1 MRQTR
6 SVRRRQTA
14 LKAAQ
19 QHWRREL
26 ANAQEVD
33 EDLPGTKILDNVCK
47 NLDEVRSL
55 EEGLLV
61 CIGRSEGASFPQL
74 SILGTLRWATG
85 TPGSLASSWPYIM
98 CKPLSN
104 NKLFYLH
111 SNHL

>member
-6 SVRRRQTA
+6 SMKRRQTA

-26 ANAQEVD
+26 ANAQELD

-55 EEGLLV
+55 EEGLLF

-74 SILGTLRWATG
+74 SILGTLRWA
-85 TPGSLASSWPYIM
+85 PRALWSLASSWPYVM
-98 CKPLSN
+98 CK
-104 NKLFYLH
+104 
-111 SNHL
+111 HLL